1 MKLLIPLAVLLLLGL
16 SSCAHYERYGLAK
29 SRMQKLN
36 SSGVSVYLVDAAH
49 PLTRGWFLSE
59 PVFEARSV
67 KARITRMSEVE
78 TMEMSLI
85 RDRYDARQ
93 SRNDILLFA
102 KPQFAESLPD
112 TTSIVIQDHQL
123 EKIEVCELNHLRT
136 YGAPLLGCTGMVFL
150 LYLVTQGY

>member
-59 PVFEARSV
+59 PVFDARSV